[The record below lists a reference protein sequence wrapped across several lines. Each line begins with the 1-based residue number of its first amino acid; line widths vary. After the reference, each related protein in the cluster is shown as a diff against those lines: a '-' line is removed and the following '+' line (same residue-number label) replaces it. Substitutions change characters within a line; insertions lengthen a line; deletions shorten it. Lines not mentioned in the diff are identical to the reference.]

1 MSEGSEPDPSEIAIE
16 NLYPALLSCFA
27 IITVGYVNINEL
39 SMNLCS
45 LQKKIFILFIYN
57 HLFYRRRT

>member
-27 IITVGYVNINEL
+27 IITVGYVNNNEL

-45 LQKKIFILFIYN
+45 LQKKNHFIY
-57 HLFYRRRT
+57 LQSSVPQTK